1 MNDTT
6 KLAERIATAIETIT
20 ELQASTSRRLLEI
33 ENAIDLLIEQSS
45 DARISI
51 ECSMEDMEQIQL
63 DIQRVNEANVL
74 TCIKELQQ
82 SVADLKQEPVG
93 MLFTPVI

>member
-20 ELQASTSRRLLEI
+20 ELQTSTHNRLLDI
-33 ENAIDLLIEQSS
+33 ENAIDLLIEQTS
-45 DARISI
+45 DNRSSI
-51 ECSMEDMEQIQL
+51 ECSMEDMEQVQL
-63 DIQRVNEANVL
+63 DMQKVNEGNVL
-74 TCIKELQQ
+74 TCIEELQQ
-82 SVADLKQEPVG
+82 TVADLKQEPVG